1 MRGVKPEIKCKRI
14 VVNINQMEVGALEEI
29 YYYTR
34 NRKLARAAISKV
46 VEAWRAA
53 KQEGAAK

>member
-1 MRGVKPEIKCKRI
+1 MKPEIKCKRI
-14 VVNINQMEVGALEEI
+14 VVNINQMEVGALEDL
-29 YYYTR
+29 YYYKR

-53 KQEGAAK
+53 KQEGGAE